1 MVMKNNISIKNKK
14 AYFNYE
20 FIDTFVAGL
29 CLVGTEI
36 KSIREGRLSFTDSY
50 CYFIENE
57 LFLKN
62 VHIDIYE
69 NGTYYNHEPK
79 RDRKL
84 LLNKRELKKLKDKI
98 SQGGLTIV
106 PTKIFINNSGLCKVE
121 IALARGKKQHDKRNS
136 IKDRDTQRESDR
148 KLKL

>member
-1 MVMKNNISIKNKK
+1 MKNNISIKNKK